1 MVWAREAGFRAIFP
15 PMMPGDSPALYDG
28 RWDPMWAPR
37 QDLNMVVHIHAGF
50 GNPQGGVVEMVRNV
64 FGRTHEGDGVDD
76 AGKEGLSAIDPSL
89 LPKFDPDAYPDT
101 VRLGVVWRRR
111 PSGWATAGRAVQCRP
126 PDRELVRHFEFRAG
140 INKPVNFNLE
150 QISQAFEEDRAGRPR
165 RWPSAGTGCESISI
179 L

>member
-1 MVWAREAGFRAIFP
+1 
-15 PMMPGDSPALYDG
+15 
-28 RWDPMWAPR
+28 
-37 QDLNMVVHIHAGF
+37 
-50 GNPQGGVVEMVRNV
+50 MVRNV

-111 PSGWATAGRAVQCRP
+111 PSGWAHSRASCSMSVAGSKVGQA
-126 PDRELVRHFEFRAG
+126 FRVPG
-140 INKPVNFNLE
+140 RDHEPVNFNLE
-150 QISQAFEEDRAGRPR
+150 QMSQAFEEDRAGRPR
-165 RWPSAGTGCESISI
+165 RWPSAGRVCESISI